1 MSERT
6 VTRRKPERGS
16 IDRSAAYAILDE
28 ALHCQV
34 AFVDAGPTVI
44 PMLHARV
51 GDELFLHGSPASRL
65 IRTLSTGADLCISVT
80 ILDGL
85 VLARSAFN
93 SSANYRSVVVF
104 GRALAVPGL
113 DARRTALDA
122 FTDKLLPG
130 RRAHLRPMT
139 DKEVKATSVLRIP
152 IDEFSVKSRS
162 GPPGDHEDD
171 PGFPGWAGVIPLAIR
186 ASTPE
191 ADAHSVRQAPDHVL
205 RIVEALGSREG

>member
-16 IDRSAAYAILDE
+16 GDRSAAHAILDE

-34 AFVDAGPTVI
+34 AFVDGGPTVI

-65 IRTLSTGADLCISVT
+65 IRTLSGGAEVCVSVT

-104 GRALAVPGL
+104 GKARAVPDLGE
-113 DARRTALDA
+113 RRTALDA

-130 RRAHLRPMT
+130 RREHLRPMT
-139 DKEVKATSVLRIP
+139 DKEVRATSVLCIP
-152 IDEFSVKSRS
+152 LDEFSVKSRS

-171 PGFPGWAGVIPLAIR
+171 PDFAGWAGVIPLAIR
-186 ASTPE
+186 ASMPA
-191 ADAHSVRQAPDHVL
+191 ADAHSAPEAPNHVL
-205 RIVEALGSREG
+205 RIAEAIGREHR